1 MNDLTIS
8 LDAHLATPLY
18 EQIYNYIKCEIQN
31 GGLPFRERLPSSR
44 KLADYLQVSRTTV
57 NQAYDQLVSEG
68 YLEAVPQKGYFVC
81 DLEGLLHLKPV
92 SAPAACEQ
100 NPEASVYLYDFS
112 PHGVDLNSFPHHAWR
127 KLSKNLL
134 MEEDRY
140 LFRLGDPQGEPELR
154 ATIAGYLHQA
164 RGVNAQPER
173 IVVGAGNDF
182 LLLLLCSMFGSGT
195 RIAMESPT
203 YRKAY
208 DLFHN
213 LSNDVRIVEM
223 DESGMR
229 VDQLEETGARLA
241 YVMPS
246 HQYPLGTVMPVKR
259 RMQLLQWASGGDEK
273 VLMQDGTLIGSRNH
287 MGDGASAG
295 KGMMPHTAKLGG
307 ARVPA
312 ERQIMTGSESD
323 RYIIEDDYDSE
334 FRYKGKPIP
343 ALQGYDRDD
352 RVIYIG
358 TFSKSIAPSIR
369 VSYMVLPER
378 LMGLYRERARNISS
392 TVSRVDQ
399 MLIAGF
405 LNEGYYER
413 HLNKMRAVYRGR
425 HDTLLEEL
433 KAFRQISRVSGENAG
448 VHLLLTFTNGM
459 TEEKAIRCAAA
470 QGVRVYGLSGYYVEN
485 PSDSIRP
492 QPGDGQ
498 TNPGSVKMDA
508 NTTPQR
514 NDTVLLGYANLSEQ
528 EIREAAARL
537 GKAWLA

>member
-1 MNDLTIS
+1 MNDLAIS
-8 LDAHLATPLY
+8 LDVHSTTPLY
-18 EQIYNYIKCEIQN
+18 EQIYHYIKNEIQS
-31 GGLPFRERLPSSR
+31 GGLSCKERLPSSR
-44 KLADYLQVSRTTV
+44 KLSDYLQVSRTTV
-57 NQAYDQLVSEG
+57 NMAYDQLVSEG
-68 YLEAVPQKGYFVC
+68 YIESVPHRGYFVC
-81 DLEGLLHLKPV
+81 DLEGLVHIKP
-92 SAPAACEQ
+92 STALNIKEDLSYTSTFA
-100 NPEASVYLYDFS
+100 YDFS
-112 PHGVDLNSFPHHAWR
+112 PHGVDLNSFPHNAWR

-134 MEEDRY
+134 MEENRY

-164 RGVNAQPER
+164 RGVNASPER

-182 LLLLLCSMFGSGT
+182 LLLLLCSMFGGGMK
-195 RIAMESPT
+195 IAMESPT

-229 VDQLEETGARLA
+229 VDQLAATEAQFA

-259 RMQLLQWASGGDEK
+259 RMQLLQWAA
-273 VLMQDGTLIGSRNH
+273 
-287 MGDGASAG
+287 ASAG
-295 KGMMPHTAKLGG
+295 TSASTDKAFSTG
-307 ARVPA
+307 AAAFSGADR
-312 ERQIMTGSESD
+312 ED

-334 FRYKGKPIP
+334 FRYRGKPIP
-343 ALQGYDRDD
+343 ALQGYDRND

-378 LMGLYRERARNISS
+378 LMELYKSRARNISS

-413 HLNKMRAVYRGR
+413 HLNKMRAIYRSR
-425 HDTLLEEL
+425 HDALLTEL
-433 KAFRQISRVSGENAG
+433 KAFRKICRVSGENAG
-448 VHLLLTFTNGM
+448 VHLLLTFTNEM
-459 TEEKAIRCAAA
+459 TEEEAIRRAAA
-470 QGVRVYGLSGYYVEN
+470 QGVRVYGLSSYFVGMDQAQTETYPAAQTVDEHEK
-485 PSDSIRP
+485 RLRA
-492 QPGDGQ
+492 DGHYEQ
-498 TNPGSVKMDA
+498 AADIGRLA
-508 NTTPQR
+508 RQ
-514 NDTVLLGYANLSEQ
+514 TVLLGYANLSEQ
-528 EIREAAARL
+528 EIKEACARL
-537 GKAWLA
+537 RKAWLI

>member
-1 MNDLTIS
+1 MNDLAINLNVHS
-8 LDAHLATPLY
+8 QTPLY
-18 EQIYNYIKCEIQN
+18 EQIYSYIKNEIQT

-81 DLEGLLHLKPV
+81 DLEGLIQLQPKPV
-92 SAPAACEQ
+92 MQASECDPAESA
-100 NPEASVYLYDFS
+100 YTYDFS
-112 PHGVDLNSFPHHAWR
+112 PHGVDLNSFPHNAWR
-127 KLSKNLL
+127 KLSKDLL
-134 MEEDRY
+134 MEENKY
-140 LFRLGDPQGEPELR
+140 LFRLGDPQGEPQLR
-154 ATIAGYLHQA
+154 STIATYLHQA

-195 RIAMESPT
+195 KIAMESPT

-229 VDQLEETGARLA
+229 VDELEKTDAQLA

-246 HQYPLGTVMPVKR
+246 HQYPLGTVMPLKR
-259 RMQLLQWASGGDEK
+259 RMQLLAWAADERK
-273 VLMQDGTLIGSRNH
+273 RGSK
-287 MGDGASAG
+287 D
-295 KGMMPHTAKLGG
+295 P
-307 ARVPA
+307 
-312 ERQIMTGSESD
+312 GSE

-343 ALQGYDRDD
+343 ALQGYDRAD

-358 TFSKSIAPSIR
+358 TFSRSIAPSIR
-369 VSYMVLPER
+369 VSYMVLPQR
-378 LMGLYRERARNISS
+378 LMGLYQSRARNISS

-405 LNEGYYER
+405 LNQGYYER
-413 HLNKMRAVYRGR
+413 HLNRMRSVYRNR
-425 HDTLLEEL
+425 HDALLEEL
-433 KAFRQISRVSGENAG
+433 RAFRSICRVSGENAG

-459 TEEKAIRCAAA
+459 TEEEAIRRAAE
-470 QGVRVYGLSGYYVEN
+470 QGVLVYGLSDYYLT
-485 PSDSIRP
+485 
-492 QPGDGQ
+492 Q
-498 TNPGSVKMDA
+498 DA
-508 NTTPQR
+508 RQYAGKSNMAQ
-514 NDTVLLGYANLSEQ
+514 NTVLLGFANLTEQ
-528 EIREAAARL
+528 EIHESAGRL
-537 GKAWLA
+537 RSAWLA